1 MHEKI
6 DGEEEEKG
14 DMENEDADVDMES
27 DEDQEVL
34 DQPWGFMV
42 TSQEVNEE
50 TEDVILPNHPRFL
63 PELHSQKETTEYCL
77 YCMAKNKKLWFMNIE
92 IWQKSKRLTSTTI
105 YNKME
110 PSKDQ
115 GNTPLPLSIH

>member
-63 PELHSQKETTEYCL
+63 PELHSQKETTEY
-77 YCMAKNKKLWFMNIE
+77 
-92 IWQKSKRLTSTTI
+92 
-105 YNKME
+105 
-110 PSKDQ
+110 
-115 GNTPLPLSIH
+115 